1 MKCLASFVLLF
12 LSLDTE
18 LEPTTGAPGVIFCSF
33 LGGSWDA
40 VADNLAASAESCF
53 SCESSFHLVT
63 KLKGK
68 GTKCIRS
75 KIFIPWPILYIIFR
89 WPAQILTRKSVPR
102 PCSSQFNASNHF
114 YYRAWGSL
122 LMLHGKC
129 IIIWM
134 ISVLLCVNACLFLT
148 AEVTEIKQKY
158 MKFTLPKKINGISF
172 LPFLS
177 NQTETLWQEGKR
189 MLWIKKQRRLSGKKS
204 SHPQGE
210 SGKD

>member
-122 LMLHGKC
+122 LMLHATKQRHFDKRARECYESKNKEDYQERKVAIFKEKAERTKRTKKGQNKNKLKKPLKRNN
-129 IIIWM
+129 M
-134 ISVLLCVNACLFLT
+134 EFKFLFLLSC
-148 AEVTEIKQKY
+148 I
-158 MKFTLPKKINGISF
+158 F
-172 LPFLS
+172 LA
-177 NQTETLWQEGKR
+177 TK
-189 MLWIKKQRRLSGKKS
+189 
-204 SHPQGE
+204 HPNAH
-210 SGKD
+210 